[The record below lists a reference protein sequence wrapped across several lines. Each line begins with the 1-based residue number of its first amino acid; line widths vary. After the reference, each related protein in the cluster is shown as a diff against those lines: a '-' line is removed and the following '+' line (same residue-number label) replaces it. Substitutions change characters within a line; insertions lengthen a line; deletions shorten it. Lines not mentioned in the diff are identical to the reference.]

1 MRTPAENPQ
10 GYDEGSALAYADSL
24 KGRFLVVHGTGD
36 DNVHFQNTL
45 RLVEKLEQANKQ
57 FDMRIY
63 PNKTH
68 AISGGNTSENLFGL
82 LTAWLKR
89 NL

>member
-1 MRTPAENPQ
+1 M
-10 GYDEGSALAYADSL
+10 
-24 KGRFLVVHGTGD
+24 HGTGD
-36 DNVHFQNTL
+36 DNVNFQNTL

-68 AISGGNTSENLFGL
+68 SISGGNTSENLFGL